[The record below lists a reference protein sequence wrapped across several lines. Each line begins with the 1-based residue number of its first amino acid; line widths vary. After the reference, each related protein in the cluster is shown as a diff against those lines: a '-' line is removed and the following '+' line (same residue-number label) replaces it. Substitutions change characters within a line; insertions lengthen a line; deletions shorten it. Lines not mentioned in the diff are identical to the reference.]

1 MPLAR
6 LPLPP
11 GSPGPLHHLAVKARV
26 RSALGGALA
35 GQLADVQ
42 FDRGAVEL
50 VFAGDGWERALEP
63 TLPAL
68 SRRIG
73 AVLGR
78 EAVAVTVRSAP
89 QRSASPPR
97 DSRVHSEAGDQ
108 DARTRLRRALER
120 LAENRRA
127 RQDGDCDRVDTPG
140 PSPDHL

>member
-1 MPLAR
+1 MDRRSSRPSSRKGFVPLAR

-35 GQLADVQ
+35 GSLADVL
-42 FDRGAVEL
+42 FESGSVVL

-68 SRRIG
+68 ARRIG

-78 EAVAVTVRSAP
+78 EAVAVAVRSDSR
-89 QRSASPPR
+89 RSASLPR
-97 DSRVHSEAGDQ
+97 RSPVHSEAGDQ

-127 RQDGDCDRVDTPG
+127 RQDGD
-140 PSPDHL
+140 